1 MMQRN
6 RNFFGMRKKFLRGG
20 KEKTEKQD
28 KMCYGSIVFR
38 KNIIMKNNEKIDS
51 YEEKKII
58 T

>member
-1 MMQRN
+1 MQRG
-6 RNFFGMRKKFLRGG
+6 RNSFGIIEEFLRGV

-28 KMCYGSIVFR
+28 KMCYGSIVFN
-38 KNIIMKNNEKIDS
+38 KEIIIKNNERIDS

>member
-1 MMQRN
+1 
-6 RNFFGMRKKFLRGG
+6 MRKKFLRGG
-20 KEKTEKQD
+20 KEKPEKQD

-38 KNIIMKNNEKIDS
+38 KNIIMKNNERIDS